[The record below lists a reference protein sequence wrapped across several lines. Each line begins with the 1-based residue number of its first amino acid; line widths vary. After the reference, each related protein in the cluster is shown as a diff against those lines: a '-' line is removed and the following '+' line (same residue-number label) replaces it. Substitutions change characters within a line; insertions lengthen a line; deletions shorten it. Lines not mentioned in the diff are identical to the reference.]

1 MRKCIQCESYFK
13 PSSKLNALCSEKC
26 ARTRRA
32 LQTKGHKFDAE
43 QTCAHCGKTFNT
55 TKPNQKSCS
64 AECSR
69 ENRLTYLRK
78 WHEADAKRRE
88 EEVLRLRC
96 AEILAAVPP
105 GAMTEAEGM
114 EYARNE
120 LESKRQRKTR
130 AGRRKA
136 KKECVH
142 CGNPFSTANPNQIN
156 CSKECGLAHKAER
169 RKAIYSLLHK
179 KAADP
184 TCVHCGNPITSS
196 GRRLTCSA
204 ECARERQKYTPRPRE
219 KAERECVHCGKKFST
234 RHHNKISCSAEC
246 ARERHVQ
253 LVHRRY
259 TPRPREETQ
268 KKCAQCGNAFKTSHP
283 RKHTCGR
290 KCAKI
295 WNRERTRLRRK
306 RQAEGKK
313 RTIDPY
319 PLNANH
325 LMMNQSHE

>member
-1 MRKCIQCESYFK
+1 MGKCIQCESYFK

-169 RKAIYSLLHK
+169 RKAIYWP
-179 KAADP
+179 AAQEGSRP
-184 TCVHCGNPITSS
+184 YV
-196 GRRLTCSA
+196 RAL
-204 ECARERQKYTPRPRE
+204 RESNRPR
-219 KAERECVHCGKKFST
+219 
-234 RHHNKISCSAEC
+234 
-246 ARERHVQ
+246 
-253 LVHRRY
+253 
-259 TPRPREETQ
+259 
-268 KKCAQCGNAFKTSHP
+268 
-283 RKHTCGR
+283 
-290 KCAKI
+290 
-295 WNRERTRLRRK
+295 
-306 RQAEGKK
+306 QAGGG
-313 RTIDPY
+313 
-319 PLNANH
+319 
-325 LMMNQSHE
+325 